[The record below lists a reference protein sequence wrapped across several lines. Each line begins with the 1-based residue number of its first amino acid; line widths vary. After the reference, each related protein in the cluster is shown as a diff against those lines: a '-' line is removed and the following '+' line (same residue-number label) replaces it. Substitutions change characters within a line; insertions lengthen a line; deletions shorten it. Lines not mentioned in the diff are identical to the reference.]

1 MSYYNTD
8 DNRKFENLEKIV
20 LELDEIL
27 FNIYNQKY
35 VEGTSLLDKRYVTFY
50 NSEEIIARIFK
61 TIIDKNFDYLP
72 DRILLKDSFGL
83 EYGYDLRKNINDLV
97 EEFVSL
103 KKDSLFLI
111 EELLDNNDIYGPIIE
126 KYKIL
131 KF

>member
-1 MSYYNTD
+1 MSYYNTE

-72 DRILLKDSFGL
+72 DRILLKDSLGL
-83 EYGYDLRKNINDLV
+83 EYGYDLRKNLNDLI
-97 EEFVSL
+97 EEFISL